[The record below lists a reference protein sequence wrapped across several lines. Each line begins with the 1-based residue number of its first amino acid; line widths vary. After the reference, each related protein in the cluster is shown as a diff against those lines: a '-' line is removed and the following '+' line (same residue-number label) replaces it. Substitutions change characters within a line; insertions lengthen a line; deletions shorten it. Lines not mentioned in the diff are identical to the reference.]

1 MANRK
6 LPTYYL
12 VEADMLPEI
21 FLKVMEAKEL
31 LQTGECSTVGD
42 AVNRVGIS
50 RSAFYK
56 YKDSITPFQDLRH
69 GHILTFQ
76 VMLRDQT
83 GLLSAVL
90 SVFAQCGAN
99 ILTINQSIPVSGC
112 ATITISAETAGMS
125 ESMETLMSRL
135 VAADGVIR
143 AEILA
148 GCRLQT
154 RPTSLGSRLKRLR
167 LAAAHSLALARLRA
181 EKYFCRRTRRR
192 QK

>member
-1 MANRK
+1 MGK
-6 LPTYYL
+6 KTKFYL
-12 VEADMLPEI
+12 VAADALPEI

-56 YKDSITPFQDLRH
+56 YKDSITA
-69 GHILTFQ
+69 FQ

-125 ESMETLMSRL
+125 ESMETLMNRL

-148 GCRLQT
+148 G
-154 RPTSLGSRLKRLR
+154 
-167 LAAAHSLALARLRA
+167 
-181 EKYFCRRTRRR
+181 
-192 QK
+192 